1 MKKKD
6 LLKRIDD
13 ELIDKLY
20 GFCYARTNDSYEAE
34 ELCSDILYAILKNA
48 AKEGE
53 IHEIYG
59 YIWRIARNVYADF
72 SAKRRREADTR
83 CSDDPEEVFRTLP
96 AEESEEDDSEELLR
110 AVYLRISYLTRAYR
124 EVMIAFYL
132 DGKSTAQIAGEQGI
146 SETAVR
152 QRLFQARKNVKQE
165 VDQMKEM
172 NTKPTA
178 LSNVEFTIW
187 GTGNPGWGDPRDG
200 FDRQFSKHILK
211 LCMKKP
217 RTASELAEELGV
229 PTVYVEEELEIMCR
243 GANGEYGL
251 LRRLENGRYGV
262 NLVLFDKEAVEEAH
276 ALYCEQIP
284 NISKVIADFVEANRE
299 EYLAF
304 PYINKKVDMN
314 LILWQQ
320 ISRIASYFSNNVS
333 RILDEKFF
341 KDEKKPDRP
350 FSVFGYE
357 DNGKTYGGGWDGIYA
372 LNICGFTEVHCDNIY
387 IARIRP
393 HFHCGHNISNDP
405 QLQLALQAIDGV
417 DINKL
422 SEEQKEH
429 AAKAMEQGY
438 LYREGDMLYT
448 KLLTVE
454 QKDRNRLFEI
464 SDRLWKGYFDK
475 EAEAVAE
482 KMAALIRKHIPE
494 YLHGEWRFANSVA
507 NMPVLDAVVEALIER
522 GILTPP
528 ENGVGAE
535 GCWMIVQK

>member
-72 SAKRRREADTR
+72 SARRRREADTR

-217 RTASELAEELGV
+217 RTPSELAEELGV

-320 ISRIASYFSNNVS
+320 ISRIASCFSDTVEW
-333 RILDEKFF
+333 ILGEKYF
-341 KDEKKPDRP
+341 KDEKKSDRP

-357 DNGKTYGGGWDGIYA
+357 YNGKKYGGGWNCIYA
-372 LNICGFTEVHCDNIY
+372 SNICGFTEVRCDNIS
-387 IARIRP
+387 IARIRR
-393 HFHCGHNISNDP
+393 HFRCGHNISNDP
-405 QLQLALQAIDGV
+405 QLQMALQAINGLDV
-417 DINKL
+417 NAL
-422 SEEQKEH
+422 SEDEKEY

-494 YLHGEWRFANSVA
+494 YLHGEWRLANMVA

>member
-1 MKKKD
+1 
-6 LLKRIDD
+6 
-13 ELIDKLY
+13 
-20 GFCYARTNDSYEAE
+20 
-34 ELCSDILYAILKNA
+34 
-48 AKEGE
+48 
-53 IHEIYG
+53 
-59 YIWRIARNVYADF
+59 
-72 SAKRRREADTR
+72 
-83 CSDDPEEVFRTLP
+83 
-96 AEESEEDDSEELLR
+96 
-110 AVYLRISYLTRAYR
+110 
-124 EVMIAFYL
+124 
-132 DGKSTAQIAGEQGI
+132 
-146 SETAVR
+146 
-152 QRLFQARKNVKQE
+152 
-165 VDQMKEM
+165 MKEM

-262 NLVLFDKEAVEEAH
+262 NFVLFDKETVEEAH
-276 ALYCEQIP
+276 GLYCEQLP
-284 NISKVIADFVEANRE
+284 NLSKVIADFVEANRE

-304 PYINKKVDMN
+304 PYMNKKVDMN

-320 ISRIASYFSNNVS
+320 IKRITSSFSNTVI
-333 RILDEKFF
+333 RILGEKYF

-357 DNGKTYGGGWDGIYA
+357 YNGKTYGGGQDGIEA
-372 LNICGFTEVHCDNIY
+372 SNICGFTEVHCDNIY
-387 IARIRP
+387 NARIRK

-405 QLQLALQAIDGV
+405 QLQMALQAMDGLDV
-417 DINKL
+417 NTL
-422 SEEQKEH
+422 SKGQKEH

-438 LYREGDMLYT
+438 IYREGDMLYT

-454 QKDRNRLFEI
+454 GKDWERLFEI
-464 SDRLWKGYFDK
+464 SDRLENGYFEK

-494 YLHGEWRFANSVA
+494 YLHREWRFANIVA
-507 NMPVLDAVVEALIER
+507 NIPVLDTVVEGLIER

-535 GCWMIVQK
+535 GCWMTVEK